1 MRHGLGRHRSHA
13 EQQGPHSTQTVSV
26 SLLIYS
32 TRFPFA
38 FFFCRHDSSVG
49 AESHQLW
56 PPSQKVRAGLWE
68 LCQGRFPGFFD
79 PLPKADRAISAV
91 AVAARWPSYDFLSI
105 FSSKNVYLFIPAEK
119 NVNSCRYHRPRSTFF
134 LSLSYPPISGS
145 DCGSVTSPL
154 YYFLFSFL
162 LVVVVVFVHINQL
175 HRHITMD
182 ANRGRVE

>member
-105 FSSKNVYLFIPAEK
+105 FFSKNIYLFIPAEK

-134 LSLSYPPISGS
+134 FLSPTLPYPAR
-145 DCGSVTSPL
+145 T
-154 YYFLFSFL
+154 
-162 LVVVVVFVHINQL
+162 VVP
-175 HRHITMD
+175 
-182 ANRGRVE
+182 